1 MNERHDHAFSSFSE
15 HAKREVAGRFWK
27 LASRFWLEAGRYRAW
42 FYSIGLAIA
51 LLMVLAVNVAINRWQ
66 STFFNALER
75 RDADVAI
82 WAVMLVPVL
91 VIVGAGAGAL
101 VVYTRETLQIYWR
114 RFVVARLTDLWMA
127 RDRYR
132 AIQETGKEP
141 PNPEYRIADDVR
153 VSLDPLVDF
162 AIGFFSATFT
172 AATFI
177 GILWTV
183 GGSARIPIGGGEHIV
198 VPAFLVIAALVYAV
212 LVTTGTFVV
221 GRPLVGAVARRN
233 EAEAR
238 LRFDLTKVREHAE
251 KVRAEGRGPESREA
265 IAATYEDVV
274 TRSREMVKYHTR
286 ITWFTNGNGIL
297 IPIFA
302 LALATPKYLAGELS
316 LGDLVSLGAAFHQ
329 VQAALSWFVDN
340 FRQVA
345 MWYASAGRVF
355 DLIAATEEADDLG
368 ATAAPVTERAR
379 PVPAE

>member
-1 MNERHDHAFSSFSE
+1 MIDPNARAFTPFSDH
-15 HAKREVAGRFWK
+15 HKREVAARFWAV
-27 LASRFWLEAGRYRAW
+27 ASRFWLDAGRNRAW
-42 FYSIGLAIA
+42 FYSIGLAVA
-51 LLMVLAVNVAINRWQ
+51 LLLVLLVNFSINRWQ

-75 RDADVAI
+75 RDSDVAL
-82 WAVMLVPVL
+82 WAVTIVPLLVL
-91 VIVGAGAGAL
+91 AGAGVGAL
-101 VVYTRETLQIYWR
+101 VVYMRETLQVFWR
-114 RFVVARLTDLWMA
+114 RYVVAKVTDRWME

-132 AIQETGKEP
+132 AIQEQGKEP

-153 VSLDPLVDF
+153 MSLDPLVDF

-183 GGSARIPIGGGEHIV
+183 GGSARIPVGGGEHIV
-198 VPAFLVIAALVYAV
+198 VPAFLVIAALLYAV
-212 LVTTGTFVV
+212 LVTSGTFLV
-221 GRPLVGAVARRN
+221 GRPLVGAVAKRN

-251 KVRAEGRGPESREA
+251 AVRAEGRGPQARET
-265 IAATYEDVV
+265 IETTYQDVV
-274 TRSREMVKYHTR
+274 ERSRAMVKYHTR
-286 ITWFTNGNGIL
+286 ITWFTNGNGLL

-355 DLIAATEEADDLG
+355 DLIAATEPPEDVLTD
-368 ATAAPVTERAR
+368 TAPERAR
-379 PVPAE
+379 ARAVPAE

>member
-1 MNERHDHAFSSFSE
+1 MSDHHARGFTPFSD
-15 HAKREVAGRFWK
+15 HHKREVASRFWAV
-27 LASRFWLEAGRYRAW
+27 ASRFWLDAGRHRAW

-75 RDADVAI
+75 RESDIAM
-82 WAVMLVPVL
+82 WAVMLVPVI
-91 VIVGAGAGAL
+91 VIAGAGAGSL
-101 VVYTRETLQIYWR
+101 VVYMRETLQVYWR
-114 RFVVARLTDLWMA
+114 RYVVAKITDRWMA
-127 RDRYR
+127 RDSYHS
-132 AIQETGKEP
+132 IQQQGKEP

-153 VSLDPLVDF
+153 MSLDPLVDF

-198 VPAFLVIAALVYAV
+198 IPAFLVIAALVYAV
-212 LVTTGTFVV
+212 LVTTGTFLV
-221 GRPLVGAVARRN
+221 GRPLVGAVAKRN

-251 KVRAEGRGPESREA
+251 AVRAEGRGPEARA
-265 IAATYEDVV
+265 TIDKTYEDVV
-274 TRSREMVKYHTR
+274 ARSRKMITYHAR

-345 MWYASAGRVF
+345 QWYASAGRVF
-355 DLIAATEEADDLG
+355 DLIMATEEPEGTAD
-368 ATAAPVTERAR
+368 APAAISARA
-379 PVPAE
+379 VPAE

>member
-1 MNERHDHAFSSFSE
+1 MTDPHANAFTPFSDH
-15 HAKREVAGRFWK
+15 HKREVAGRFW
-27 LASRFWLEAGRYRAW
+27 AVAGRFWVDAGRNRAW
-42 FYSIGLAIA
+42 FYSLGLAVA
-51 LLMVLAVNVAINRWQ
+51 LLCVLAVNFSINRWQ

-75 RDADVAI
+75 RDADVAM
-82 WAVMLVPVL
+82 WAVMLVPIL
-91 VIVGAGAGAL
+91 VVAGAGAGAL
-101 VVYTRETLQIYWR
+101 VVYMRETLQVFWR
-114 RFVVARLTDLWMA
+114 RYVVAKVTDRWMA

-132 AIQETGKEP
+132 SMQEQGKEP

-153 VSLDPLVDF
+153 MSLDPLVDF

-183 GGSARIPIGGGEHIV
+183 GGSARVPIGGGEHV
-198 VPAFLVIAALVYAV
+198 VIPAFLVIAALVYAV
-212 LVTTGTFVV
+212 LVTSGTFLV
-221 GRPLVGAVARRN
+221 GRPLVGAVAKRN

-251 KVRAEGRGPESREA
+251 KVRAEGRGPEARET
-265 IAATYEDVV
+265 IEKTYQDVV
-274 TRSREMVKYHTR
+274 ERSRAMVKYHTR

-355 DLIAATEEADDLG
+355 DLITATEPPGEAIVDPSPEAG
-368 ATAAPVTERAR
+368 QGRA
-379 PVPAE
+379 VPAE